1 MKDKFML
8 PHKPEYYLDA
18 NCINAR
24 QKDPALNELEALHEE
39 GKILL
44 IPRPAYDEARVRSEV
59 RQEKTENYCFVGIV
73 DYERFKTRLTIEH
86 ILFPNGA
93 KTDNPKK
100 DIEILEVAR
109 QTRTTLITMDGASR
123 SQPSGMLGHRDELAK
138 FGIKILRPAE
148 ALAEIKTLLGNNG
161 GD

>member
-1 MKDKFML
+1 MC
-8 PHKPEYYLDA
+8 PHKPEYLLDT

-24 QKDPALNELEALHEE
+24 QNDPALNEIETLHEK

-44 IPRPAYDEARVRSEV
+44 IMPRPAYDEASFGSEA
-59 RQEKTENYCFVGIV
+59 RQEKTEDYCFVGTV
-73 DYERFKTRLTIEH
+73 DNERFKVIHTIEH

-93 KTDNPKK
+93 KTDNQKK

-109 QTRTTLITMDGASR
+109 QTRTTLITMDGASK
-123 SQPSGMLGHRDELAK
+123 SQPGGMLGHRDELAK

-148 ALAEIKTLLGNNG
+148 ALAKIKTLLGINSS
-161 GD
+161 D